1 MNLSLFD
8 IEQMLIHIQ
17 TYTSYEMMEILN
29 EPILTNRRT
38 QESCINF
45 NREGILQGKL
55 MDYYNHSYARP
66 LFKKMLEHDKEL
78 GGLIKLLPQ

>member
-1 MNLSLFD
+1 MF
-8 IEQMLIHIQ
+8 
-17 TYTSYEMMEILN
+17 TKG
-29 EPILTNRRT
+29 
-38 QESCINF
+38 
-45 NREGILQGKL
+45 EGILQGKL